1 MTPGCSGSVFTW
13 PLSPAEVNALRQRVG
28 ILEGQ
33 LQRLQNAFSQYKK
46 GEFLDLT
53 LSQAPSMD
61 LRLSLGLA
69 CSLLGLGLNWT
80 CWDRDWDW
88 T

>member
-1 MTPGCSGSVFTW
+1 MGT
-13 PLSPAEVNALRQRVG
+13 
-28 ILEGQ
+28 LEGQ

-53 LSQAPSMD
+53 LSQSLIMG

-69 CSLLGLGLNWT
+69 YGSLGLGLNWT
-80 CWDRDWDW
+80 CWDW

>member
-1 MTPGCSGSVFTW
+1 MTPGCSGSIFTW

-46 GEFLDLT
+46 GEFPDLT
-53 LSQAPSMD
+53 LSQAPSMG
-61 LRLSLGLA
+61 LRLGLGLA
-69 CSLLGLGLNWT
+69 CSSLGLCLNWT
-80 CWDRDWDW
+80 YWDDDWDW

>member
-1 MTPGCSGSVFTW
+1 M
-13 PLSPAEVNALRQRVG
+13 G

-53 LSQAPSMD
+53 LSQAPSMG

-80 CWDRDWDW
+80 CWDHDWDW
-88 T
+88 TKTWGRSGAKERAGTEPCSRNCK

>member
-28 ILEGQ
+28 TLEGQ

-46 GEFLDLT
+46 GEFLDLI
-53 LSQAPSMD
+53 LSLPLIVS

-69 CSLLGLGLNWT
+69 CSSLGWV
-80 CWDRDWDW
+80 
-88 T
+88 